1 MILHVGMSSDEED
14 LPKISFGSFTSGNQE
29 CKREP
34 GVIGPISVGGEQS
47 RRPTD
52 PRLATNKRQG
62 YRPSPQTINGGL
74 NYAAAGNGEHRRG
87 SGPIRRRGRSHSS
100 RARNPV
106 YNVVRNQCMHT

>member
-1 MILHVGMSSDEED
+1 MSSDEED

-62 YRPSPQTINGGL
+62 YRPSPQTILMEAKIMQLQEMGNIGEAL
-74 NYAAAGNGEHRRG
+74 DLFAGVGDHTL
-87 SGPIRRRGRSHSS
+87 
-100 RARNPV
+100 PV
-106 YNVVRNQCMHT
+106 PEIQCIMWYVISVCIHDI